1 MKHKENLHPES
12 LMMSYG
18 YDPHRMG
25 QGAVKPPL
33 FMTSSFVFKSAK
45 QAKEWFE
52 LMYGKR
58 EQESGEQ
65 MGFIYSRVS
74 NPNLEITE
82 KRLCIW
88 DEADDAALFQSGM
101 AAVSTVLIEFLKEG
115 DLLLY
120 SSPLYGGTEHFISY
134 FLHNRKISAL
144 PIYAGMNLEDILQHL
159 ERHFPGKSPAMIY
172 VETPAN
178 PTNHLFDIELLSK
191 LADYFKTDKTK
202 PVLVVDNTYLG
213 PLWQHP
219 LKHGADLVI
228 YSATKFIGGHSDLIA
243 GAVLGS
249 KTLMNRVK
257 ELRTFLGSM
266 CDPHTAWLL
275 SRSLETLKIRME
287 QQAGNARKVANFLR
301 DHPRVIKVDY
311 LGFLEDDPV
320 QKRIFENQCLS
331 AGAMISFEIDG
342 GQENAF
348 HFLDRLRIFKLA
360 VSLGSTE
367 SLAQHP
373 ATMTHAG
380 MSNENLMTA
389 GITPALIRLSIGIE
403 HADDLLADI
412 AEALSF
418 D

>member
-1 MKHKENLHPES
+1 MKKKDKLRPES

-18 YDPHRMG
+18 YDPMTMG

-58 EQESGEQ
+58 EQEGDEQ
-65 MGFIYSRVS
+65 IGFIYSRVS

-88 DEADDAALFQSGM
+88 DEAEDAALFQSGM

-120 SSPLYGGTEHFISY
+120 SSPLYGGTEHFISH

-144 PIYAGMNLEDILQHL
+144 PIHAGMNHEDILQHV
-159 ERHFPGKSPAMIY
+159 ERYFPDKSPAMIY

-178 PTNHLFDIELLSK
+178 PTNQLFDIELLAK
-191 LADYFKTDKTK
+191 LADYFKTEKTK
-202 PVLVVDNTYLG
+202 PVLVVDSTYLG

-219 LKHGADLVI
+219 LKHGADLVL

-287 QQAGNARKVANFLR
+287 QQAANAWKVADFLR
-301 DHPRVIKVDY
+301 GHPRVSKVDY
-311 LGFLEDDPV
+311 LGFLEDNSE
-320 QKRIFENQCLS
+320 QKRIFESQCLS

-342 GQENAF
+342 GEDFAF
-348 HFLDRLRIFKLA
+348 QFLDRLKIFKLA

-380 MSNENLMTA
+380 MSNENLMAT
-389 GITPALIRLSIGIE
+389 GISPAMIRLSVGIE

-412 AEALSF
+412 AQALSF
-418 D
+418 N